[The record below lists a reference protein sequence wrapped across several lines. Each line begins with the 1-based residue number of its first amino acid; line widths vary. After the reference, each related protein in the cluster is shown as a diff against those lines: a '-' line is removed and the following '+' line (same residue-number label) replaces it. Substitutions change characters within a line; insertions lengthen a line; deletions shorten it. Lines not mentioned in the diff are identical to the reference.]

1 MTLGPS
7 TLIVVIATAVLTSAT
22 LLMELAPYGPLGILL
37 VGDVNVE
44 PSRVFKELQA
54 QCPRHLHAAAGVLVD
69 SSPRCA
75 SPRCASRQCA
85 SRRCASC
92 CASRCASRRGGGG
105 LGEAGLP
112 HRGALLSSSLR
123 RCGIACGGIACSGGR
138 PCLLRTRRACG
149 GSSCAGGW
157 RRSTCRCSRS
167 IRGRTRSTRGGSNCV
182 GGWCR
187 STRGS
192 RRRRGGSGLRQ
203 GGRGCSLSEVRHCG
217 TLLPAH
223 PQVDGGFQGGAL
235 YSASFDPGTQL
246 LFKHLDHS
254 TPTAVG
260 VAPSRHL
267 LLLPTP
273 KMSHKGGM

>member
-105 LGEAGLP
+105 LGEASLP

-123 RCGIACGGIACSGGR
+123 RCGIAGSGR

-157 RRSTCRCSRS
+157 RRST
-167 IRGRTRSTRGGSNCV
+167 RGCTRSTRGCTRSTRRGSNCA
-182 GGWCR
+182 GGWRR

-203 GGRGCSLSEVRHCG
+203 GGRSRSLLEVRHCG

-223 PQVDGGFQGGAL
+223 PQVDGGFRGAL
-235 YSASFDPGTQL
+235 YSASFDLGTQL
-246 LFKHLDHS
+246 LLKHLDHS
-254 TPTAVG
+254 TPPSVE

-267 LLLPTP
+267 LLTTP
-273 KMSHKGGM
+273 KMSYEGSA